1 MSKPYWRHFNPDVA
15 NAFFRAGMI
24 EAWGRGIERIMQECV
39 TVGVR
44 EPELRYDPGC
54 VL

>member
-1 MSKPYWRHFNPDVA
+1 HSSQPFNPDVA

-39 TVGVR
+39 KAGVP
-44 EPELRYDPGC
+44 EPELRYERTG
-54 VL
+54 L